1 MTSKKNQHLNV
12 TPSWLYHLLYPSHK
26 SVLYSLVPTSIQPWD
41 TNELQTQALHNLSSV
56 SISLISPDSM
66 IPVSYRSRSLII
78 NADKQDIT
86 YLKPIKQLSDSMS
99 AVKFLFQGEQLMPN
113 A

>member
-1 MTSKKNQHLNV
+1 
-12 TPSWLYHLLYPSHK
+12 
-26 SVLYSLVPTSIQPWD
+26 
-41 TNELQTQALHNLSSV
+41 
-56 SISLISPDSM
+56 M